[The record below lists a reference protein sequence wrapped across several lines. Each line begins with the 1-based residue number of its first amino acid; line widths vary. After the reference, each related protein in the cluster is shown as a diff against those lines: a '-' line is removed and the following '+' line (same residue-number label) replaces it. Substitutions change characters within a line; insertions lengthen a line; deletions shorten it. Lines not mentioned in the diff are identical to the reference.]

1 MEQHLSVL
9 AVLYIVLGFIGMIF
23 AVFVFTVFVG
33 GGLLSGDEEAIFVTS
48 IVGTGVGIFLA
59 VTSLPGIIGGFGLL
73 KKKSWARILLIILG
87 CLNLLNVPLGTA
99 LGVYTLWVL
108 LNKDSEGLFSA

>member
-1 MEQHLSVL
+1 MEQHINIL
-9 AVLYIVLGFIGMIF
+9 AVLYIVFGFIGMIL
-23 AVFVFTVFVG
+23 AVFVFTVFIG
-33 GGLLSGDEEAIFVTS
+33 SGLLSGEEEAIFVTS
-48 IVGTGVGIFLA
+48 IVGTVIGIFLA

-73 KKKSWARILLIILG
+73 KRKSWARILLIILG
-87 CLNLLNVPLGTA
+87 CLSLLNLPLGTC